1 MREQLEEVAG
11 ELDEVMVA
19 VAAHAGATWH
29 PWQHVEWLRLQADL
43 LDRLGAAFGGPGSCR
58 AELLRDRA
66 ERLADRI
73 NGMPTARDATPPDG
87 PGTDAGTSFT
97 RIGPPHQRARPTS
110 PQAETHA
117 ETHADPHAD
126 PGGLDPRLRPRPG
139 RGWPSDRPGP
149 RST

>member
-1 MREQLEEVAG
+1 MREQLERVAG

-73 NGMPTARDATPPDG
+73 NGMPTARDASPDH
-87 PGTDAGTSFT
+87 PGTGTSFD
-97 RIGPPHQRARPTS
+97 RIGPPRQRVRPTS
-110 PQAETHA
+110 PH
-117 ETHADPHAD
+117 P
-126 PGGLDPRLRPRPG
+126 DPRLRPRPG
-139 RGWPSDRPGP
+139 TGWPSDRPGP

>member
-73 NGMPTARDATPPDG
+73 NGVPAARDTTPPD
-87 PGTDAGTSFT
+87 
-97 RIGPPHQRARPTS
+97 RVGPPHQRVRPA
-110 PQAETHA
+110 P
-117 ETHADPHAD
+117 PHVE
-126 PGGLDPRLRPRPG
+126 PRLKPRPG
-139 RGWPSDRPGP
+139 TGRPSDRPGP